1 MAAGMELYIW
11 HIYTMGSEFA
21 PKLVRKFLNAYP
33 DYDIE
38 FHFTV
43 GTTGEIIDGLK
54 DDKYDIVFLLIRMGN
69 RI

>member
-1 MAAGMELYIW
+1 
-11 HIYTMGSEFA
+11 MGSEFA